1 MSKMCKLPKFCRKP
15 KLFQKTVP
23 KIALKF
29 VIYSR
34 GYASAEKPQNNLDI
48 AKAEKGQNNEKEPH
62 FKKSSGTFAGRSK
75 ADGNGFGGESTNRI
89 SENVE

>member
-1 MSKMCKLPKFCRKP
+1 MSKMCKLPKFYPKP

-34 GYASAEKPQNNLDI
+34 GYVSAEKPQNNLDM
-48 AKAEKGQNNEKEPH
+48 AKSRERTE
-62 FKKSSGTFAGRSK
+62 
-75 ADGNGFGGESTNRI
+75 
-89 SENVE
+89 

>member
-1 MSKMCKLPKFCRKP
+1 MSKMRKLPKFCQKP
-15 KLFQKTVP
+15 KLFQKPVP

-34 GYASAEKPQNNLDI
+34 GYASTGKPQNNLDM

-62 FKKSSGTFAGRSK
+62 FKKSGGTFAGRSN
-75 ADGNGFGGESTNRI
+75 AGGNGFGGES
-89 SENVE
+89 

>member
-1 MSKMCKLPKFCRKP
+1 MSKMCKLPKFYPKP

-34 GYASAEKPQNNLDI
+34 GYASAGKPQNNLDMT
-48 AKAEKGQNNEKEPH
+48 KVKKGQSYEKETH
-62 FKKSSGTFAGRSK
+62 FKKSGGTFAGRSN
-75 ADGNGFGGESTNRI
+75 ADGNGDGGKK
-89 SENVE
+89 